1 MDLTVIARTD
11 VKDLVIDYIDV
22 ITQDGKAL
30 SLNWEWISVTRV
42 VGGFMAE
49 YVGVCFGE
57 ESAEGKIKELENMK
71 VYHVGL
77 YSEKEKKLGVTID
90 AISFSEGEE
99 TLEFTSVYSTD
110 DDSELSK
117 FIIAVERFL
126 KENLQSGAYE
136 KLDAYLLDGFSDD
149 SGLYDI
155 SYDMKPLVQAS
166 NLNPFNQR
174 KSIDDYGVMFD
185 DWYDELVEEM
195 LVPFLKRNARERWE
209 EMRCA
214 KQ

>member
-1 MDLTVIARTD
+1 MDLTVVARTD

-22 ITQDGKAL
+22 ISRDGKVL
-30 SLNWEWISVTRV
+30 SLNWEWSSVTRV

-49 YVGVCFGE
+49 YEGVCFGE
-57 ESAEGKIKELENMK
+57 ESAKGKMKELENMK

-77 YSEKEKKLGVTID
+77 YSEKEKRLGITID
-90 AISFSEGEE
+90 AMSFTEGVE
-99 TLEFTSVYSTD
+99 TLDFTSVYSTD
-110 DDSELSK
+110 DDNELSK
-117 FIIAVERFL
+117 FIIEVERFL
-126 KENLQSGAYE
+126 KDNLQAGDYERLYAYS
-136 KLDAYLLDGFSDD
+136 LDGFADD

>member
-1 MDLTVIARTD
+1 MDLTVVARTD

-22 ITQDGKAL
+22 ISQDGKVL
-30 SLNWEWISVTRV
+30 SLNWEWSSVTRV
-42 VGGFMAE
+42 VGGFMSE

-57 ESAEGKIKELENMK
+57 ESAESKIKELENMK
-71 VYHVGL
+71 VYHIGL

-90 AISFSEGEE
+90 AMSFSEGEE

-110 DDSELSK
+110 DDSGLSK
-117 FIIAVERFL
+117 FIIDVERFL
-126 KENLQSGAYE
+126 KENLQSGEYE
-136 KLDAYLLDGFSDD
+136 RLDAYSLDGFGDD

-166 NLNPFNQR
+166 NLNPFKQR

-195 LVPFLKRNARERWE
+195 LVPFLKRISRERWE
-209 EMRCA
+209 EKKCA
-214 KQ
+214 KK

>member
-1 MDLTVIARTD
+1 MDLTVVARAD

-22 ITQDGKAL
+22 ISQDGKVL
-30 SLNWEWISVTRV
+30 SLNWEWSSVTRV
-42 VGGFMAE
+42 VGGFMSE

-57 ESAEGKIKELENMK
+57 ESAESKIKELENMK
-71 VYHVGL
+71 VYHIGL

-90 AISFSEGEE
+90 AMSFSEGEE

-110 DDSELSK
+110 DDSGLSK
-117 FIIAVERFL
+117 FIIDVERFL
-126 KENLQSGAYE
+126 KENLQSGEYE
-136 KLDAYLLDGFSDD
+136 RLDAYSLDGFADD

-166 NLNPFNQR
+166 NLNPFKQR

-195 LVPFLKRNARERWE
+195 LVPFLKRISRERWE
-209 EMRCA
+209 EKKCA
-214 KQ
+214 KK

>member
-1 MDLTVIARTD
+1 MDLTVVARTD

-22 ITQDGKAL
+22 ITQDGKVL
-30 SLNWEWISVTRV
+30 SLNWDWSSVTRV

-49 YVGVCFGE
+49 YEGVCFGE
-57 ESAEGKIKELENMK
+57 ESAKGKMRELENMK

-77 YSEKEKKLGVTID
+77 YSEKEKRLGITID
-90 AISFSEGEE
+90 AMSFTEGKE

-117 FIIAVERFL
+117 FIIDVERFL
-126 KENLQSGAYE
+126 KENLQSDEYE
-136 KLDAYLLDGFSDD
+136 RLDAYSLDGFADD

-155 SYDMKPLVQAS
+155 AYDMKPLVQAS
-166 NLNPFNQR
+166 SLNPFNQR

-195 LVPFLKRNARERWE
+195 LVPFLKKNSREHWE
-209 EMRCA
+209 EKKCA